1 MPTARKRKPSTAA
14 KAPMALQVL
23 MDDHKEVTKLFKQ
36 FEKATDLQERAAVV
50 QMICQALTLHAAIEE
65 EVFYPAVR
73 AAMQDEDWEL
83 LDEAEVEHQSIKSL
97 VEQLDG
103 ADPEDELYEAR
114 VVVLK
119 EYVRHHV
126 EEEEGDLFP
135 KVRSLGLDL
144 DEMGERLLAAK
155 GELAES

>member
-1 MPTARKRKPSTAA
+1 MPTASKRKQTTAT

-36 FEKATDLQERAAVV
+36 FDKATDLQERAGVV
-50 QMICQALTLHAAIEE
+50 RMICQALSLHAAIEE
-65 EVFYPAVR
+65 EIFYPEVR
-73 AAMQDEDWEL
+73 AALRDDDRDL
-83 LDEAEVEHQSIKSL
+83 LDEAEVEHQSIRSL
-97 VEQLDG
+97 VEQLEG

-126 EEEEGDLFP
+126 DEEEGELFP
-135 KVRSLGLDL
+135 KVKRLDL
-144 DEMGERLLAAK
+144 DLAEMGERLLAAK
-155 GELAES
+155 GEVTES